1 MRTLAKELE
10 RAMRAMSVNDLRE
23 LEDSI
28 ANQQD
33 LSAQLRELVDG
44 SKIVGTT
51 RETIAAEPVD
61 VDLMREIKAAN
72 GELQNLN
79 LRYSILLRHASRSV
93 ELMASLF
100 SSLSGQLQEASG
112 PRPKYQTW
120 SCQM

>member
-1 MRTLAKELE
+1 
-10 RAMRAMSVNDLRE
+10 MRAMSVNDLRE